1 MFFLYKKFYEKRLK
15 LCQKIS
21 ELHSQIS
28 SALQKSKDFKEIEAK
43 VSKYYSEIEPEN
55 INIEECLKKLLKTVK
70 KKIKKEYAEKE

>member
-1 MFFLYKKFYEKRLK
+1 
-15 LCQKIS
+15 
-21 ELHSQIS
+21 
-28 SALQKSKDFKEIEAK
+28 